1 MLRKIVMAVVASAAL
16 ALAVAPTDASARGH
30 AGMGG
35 GGGWGGH
42 GGWGHAGF
50 AHGGFVRG
58 GFHRFGFFP
67 HRRFFF
73 AGAYPYYYGSGGCWR
88 WVPGPWGLHR
98 VWACGY
104 GPHYGYY

>member
-16 ALAVAPTDASARGH
+16 ALAVAPSDASARGH

-42 GGWGHAGF
+42 GGWSHAGF
-50 AHGGFVRG
+50 AHGGFVRAE
-58 GFHRFGFFP
+58 FHRFGFFP

-98 VWACGY
+98 VWVCGY
-104 GPHYGYY
+104 GPRYGYY